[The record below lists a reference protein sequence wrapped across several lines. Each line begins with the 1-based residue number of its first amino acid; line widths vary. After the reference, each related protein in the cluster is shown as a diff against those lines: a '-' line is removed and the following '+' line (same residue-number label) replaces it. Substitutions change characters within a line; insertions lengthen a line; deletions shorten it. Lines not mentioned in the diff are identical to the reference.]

1 MNPRD
6 VEPRLL
12 RGFVAVAEELH
23 FTRAAARLYVAQQ
36 ALSRDVRRLEQTLAA
51 TLFVRTTRAVEL
63 TPDGHRLLPL
73 ARRVLRAHEELA
85 GAFGAVTAAGA
96 APRPL
101 LVDLNTDGPGTART
115 VLERARELAPDCEL
129 MARFESGLTHAAA
142 EVAGT
147 ARTVL
152 ERARELAPD
161 CELMAR
167 FESGLTHA
175 AAEVAAGR
183 LDVAFGYADGLD
195 PVLRAPLAQR
205 PVRYE
210 PLAVLLPEGHPLAAG
225 ESVPLDALAGETVYA
240 GAGNPRT
247 LEWTGLARELFAG
260 RGILMA
266 PPAPVAMGM
275 DEFRRVMVKTGN
287 PVLATV
293 GFLQMPGCVK
303 LPLTDPVPLS
313 PLSMV
318 WRKGFGH
325 PGLDALRTAAAG
337 LAAERGWLV
346 PPAGSWLPAPLTHGP
361 GGG

>member
-63 TPDGHRLLPL
+63 TADGHRLLPL
-73 ARRVLRAHEELA
+73 ARRVLRAHEELTGAFRA
-85 GAFGAVTAAGA
+85 GAAAGA

-101 LVDLNTDGPGTART
+101 LVDLNTDGP
-115 VLERARELAPDCEL
+115 
-129 MARFESGLTHAAA
+129 
-142 EVAGT
+142 GT

-325 PGLDALRTAAAG
+325 PGLDALQAAAAG

>member
-1 MNPRD
+1 M
-6 VEPRLL
+6 EPRLL

-85 GAFGAVTAAGA
+85 GAFAAVTAAGA

-101 LVDLNTDGPGTART
+101 LVDLNTDGP
-115 VLERARELAPDCEL
+115 
-129 MARFESGLTHAAA
+129 
-142 EVAGT
+142 GT

-361 GGG
+361 AGG

>member
-1 MNPRD
+1 M
-6 VEPRLL
+6 EPRLL

-85 GAFGAVTAAGA
+85 GAFAAVAAAGA

-101 LVDLNTDGPGTART
+101 LVDLNTDGP
-115 VLERARELAPDCEL
+115 
-129 MARFESGLTHAAA
+129 
-142 EVAGT
+142 GT

-361 GGG
+361 AGG

>member
-36 ALSRDVRRLEQTLAA
+36 ALSRDVRRLEQALAA
-51 TLFVRTTRAVEL
+51 NLFVRTTRAVEL
-63 TPDGHRLLPL
+63 TADGHRLLPL
-73 ARRVLRAHEELA
+73 ARRVLAAYEELA
-85 GAFGAVTAAGA
+85 GAFGSGTAAGA

-101 LVDLNTDGPGTART
+101 LVDLNTDGP
-115 VLERARELAPDCEL
+115 
-129 MARFESGLTHAAA
+129 
-142 EVAGT
+142 GT

-210 PLAVLLPEGHPLAAG
+210 PLAVLLPEGHALAAR
-225 ESVPLDALAGETVYA
+225 ESVPLDALAGESVYA

-247 LEWTGLARELFAG
+247 LEWTGLARELFSG

-266 PPAPVAMGM
+266 PPAPVAMGKE
-275 DEFRRVMVKTGN
+275 EFRRVMVKTGN

-293 GFLQMPGCVK
+293 GFLNMPGCVK

-318 WRKGFGH
+318 WRKGFAH
-325 PGLDALRTAAAG
+325 PGLDALHAAAAA
-337 LAAERGWLV
+337 LAAERGWLA
-346 PPAGSWLPAPLTHGP
+346 PPPGSWLPAPLTHGP